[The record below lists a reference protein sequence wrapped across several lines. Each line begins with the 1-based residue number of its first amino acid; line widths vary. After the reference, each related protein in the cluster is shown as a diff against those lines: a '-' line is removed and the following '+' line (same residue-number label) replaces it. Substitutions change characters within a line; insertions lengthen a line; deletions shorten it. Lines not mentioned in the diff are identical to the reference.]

1 MDGKPFTPGE
11 LDYLRS
17 QRLGRLAT
25 AGPNGALQNNPVGFA
40 VNETLGTVDISGLNL
55 TATRKFRNL
64 RSNPNVAFV
73 VDDIASVDPWEVRGI
88 EIRGV
93 AEALDGDG
101 APEAGVHRPL
111 IRIWPRRIISWN
123 VGNEVPGMWG
133 RDLPGPRRAA

>member
-1 MDGKPFTPGE
+1 MNGKPFTTAE
-11 LDYLRS
+11 LAYLRS

-25 AGPNGALQNNPVGFA
+25 AARDGTLQNNPVGFS

-55 TATRKFRNL
+55 PASRKFRNL
-64 RSNPNVAFV
+64 RSDPNVAFV
-73 VDDIASVDPWEVRGI
+73 VDDVASLDPWEVRGV

-101 APEAGVHRPL
+101 GPRNTVRRPV

-123 VGNEVPGMWG
+123 VGNEEPGMRG
-133 RDLPGPRRAA
+133 RDVPDPRSAA